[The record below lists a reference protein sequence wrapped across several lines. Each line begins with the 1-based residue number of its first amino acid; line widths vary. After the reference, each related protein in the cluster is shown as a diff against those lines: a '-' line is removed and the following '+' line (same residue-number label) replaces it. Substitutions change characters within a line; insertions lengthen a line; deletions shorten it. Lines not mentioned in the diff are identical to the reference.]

1 MNRPFTIFLGLIT
14 LALAI
19 GAVMLYQQN
28 QRTEATLASVQSS
41 EQDAEQRYA
50 DAFRDIAEIQDS
62 LNAITMNDGSQQLT
76 SKALQSEL
84 KMAGPNRREALER
97 IAQLDAS
104 IQRTKARIR
113 ELETAQKK
121 SGVKI
126 AGMERVIANLKQTV
140 LAKESSIAMLTGRVD
155 SLTTQVAGLQSTV
168 EADQVAIT
176 MRDAAI
182 EEKRREL
189 STVFYVIGNKRTLTT
204 AGVIGPRGG
213 VLGLGRTLQLTGR
226 YDAPLFKSLDTDQER
241 VVTIPSRKVQIM
253 SAQAKASY
261 ELRTVGQ
268 QVELHITDTAE
279 FRKVKHLVVLT
290 D

>member
-1 MNRPFTIFLGLIT
+1 MNRPLTIFLGLIV

-19 GAVMLYQQN
+19 GSVMLYQKN
-28 QRTEATLASVQSS
+28 QRTEATLQSVQSS

-62 LNAITMNDGSQQLT
+62 LNAITMNDGSQQLS

-126 AGMERVIANLKQTV
+126 TGMERVIANLKQTV

-176 MRDAAI
+176 TRDAAI

-189 STVFYVIGNKRTLTT
+189 STVFYVIGDKRTLTT
-204 AGVIGPRGG
+204 AGVIAPKGG

-226 YDAPLFKSLDTDQER
+226 YDARLFKSLDTDQER
-241 VVTIPSRKVQIM
+241 VVTIPSPKVQVM

-261 ELRTVGQ
+261 ELRTVGR
-268 QVELHITDTAE
+268 QVELHILDTAE

>member
-1 MNRPFTIFLGLIT
+1 MNRPLTIFLGLIT
-14 LALAI
+14 LALAV
-19 GAVMLYQQN
+19 GTVMLYQQN
-28 QRTEATLASVQSS
+28 QRTEAALQTVQTN

-104 IQRTKARIR
+104 IQRTKSRIR

-176 MRDAAI
+176 TRDQAI

-189 STVFYVIGNKRTLTT
+189 STVFYVIGDKRTLTT
-204 AGVIGPRGG
+204 AGVIAPKGG

-226 YDAPLFKSLDTDQER
+226 YDARLFKSLDTDQER
-241 VVTIPSRKVQIM
+241 VVTIPSPKVQVM

-261 ELRTVGQ
+261 ELRTVGK
-268 QVELHITDTAE
+268 QVELHILDTAE

>member
-1 MNRPFTIFLGLIT
+1 MKRPFAILLGLIT

-19 GAVMLYQQN
+19 GAVLLYQQN
-28 QRTEATLASVQSS
+28 QRTEATLQSVQTN

-104 IQRTKARIR
+104 IQRTKTRIR

-126 AGMERVIANLKQTV
+126 TGMERVIANLKQTV

-176 MRDAAI
+176 TRDAAI

-189 STVFYVIGNKRTLTT
+189 STVFYVIGDKRTLTT
-204 AGVIGPRGG
+204 AGVIAPKGG

-226 YDAPLFKSLDTDQER
+226 YDARLFKSLDTDQER
-241 VVTIPSRKVQIM
+241 VVIIPSPKVQVM

-261 ELRTVGQ
+261 ELRTVGR